1 MESFSSL
8 LYQHL
13 NLQQNNV
20 NCMANIYARQDIGY
34 KLQFEFS
41 IEMHEAKWKTIKS
54 EWWLSSVIHNN
65 WEEVSNQN
73 V

>member
-54 EWWLSSVIHNN
+54 E
-65 WEEVSNQN
+65 
-73 V
+73 